1 MKKLPAIGLLLL
13 VLGSAALAFA
23 PDWLISPLRAQEPS
37 DLQLSFTLSKWAPI
51 LTIVNLLVAIPLAVA
66 VWRTGTIRPRKL
78 GVALSLVAIAF
89 CIRTAQQPL
98 VEGMFSPLPEAVYVP
113 VPAAVHLQEND
124 LVLGI
129 KVAERAVAYPV
140 PIIAYH
146 HIVNDRLGD
155 EPFVVTY

>member
-1 MKKLPAIGLLLL
+1 MKKLPALALLLL
-13 VLGSAALAFA
+13 VLGSVALAIG
-23 PDWLISPLRAQEPS
+23 PDWLISPMRAQSAS
-37 DLQLSFTLSKWAPI
+37 DLQLSYTLSKWAPI
-51 LTIVNLLVAIPLAVA
+51 LTIVNLLVAIPLAIA
-66 VWRTGTIRPRKL
+66 VWRGGRFRLRKL

-89 CIRTAQQPL
+89 CIRTAQQPV

-113 VPAAVHLQEND
+113 VPAAVHVKDDD

-129 KVAERAVAYPV
+129 RLADRAVAYPV

-146 HIVNDRLGD
+146 HIVNDRLDD